1 MINGREKIVVVEA
14 DAASRDLLLAA
25 IQSAGYE
32 VVAFATAR
40 EGLEAARQPGTD
52 LLVLDAAVA
61 DSNVFSAHEI
71 VATIRGSA
79 VTEGVRVIVLTRPGA
94 GERAAGLDLGADDA
108 ISRPCCSPGS
118 GPNCGCG
125 ALTSSFWTRCTWPK
139 KANRSRTRLLTRWR
153 SRRK

>member
-52 LLVLDAAVA
+52 LLV
-61 DSNVFSAHEI
+61 
-71 VATIRGSA
+71 
-79 VTEGVRVIVLTRPGA
+79 
-94 GERAAGLDLGADDA
+94 
-108 ISRPCCSPGS
+108 
-118 GPNCGCG
+118 
-125 ALTSSFWTRCTWPK
+125 
-139 KANRSRTRLLTRWR
+139 
-153 SRRK
+153 